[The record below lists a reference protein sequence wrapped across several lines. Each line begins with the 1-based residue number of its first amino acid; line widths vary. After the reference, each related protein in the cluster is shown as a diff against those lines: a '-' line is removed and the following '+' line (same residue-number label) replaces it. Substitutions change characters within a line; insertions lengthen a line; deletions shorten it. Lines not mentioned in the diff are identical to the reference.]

1 MESRVEKMEE
11 VVASVREKVVV
22 MGTQME
28 EMNQRM
34 EGLEASVETIKS
46 YLKDLWEST
55 VGRETLE

>member
-1 MESRVEKMEE
+1 MEE

-55 VGRETLE
+55 VDRETLE